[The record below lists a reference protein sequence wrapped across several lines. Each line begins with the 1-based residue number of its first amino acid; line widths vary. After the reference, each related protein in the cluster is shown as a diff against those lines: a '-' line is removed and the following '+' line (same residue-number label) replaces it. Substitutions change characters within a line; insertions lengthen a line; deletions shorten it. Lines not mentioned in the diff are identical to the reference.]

1 MMAEELMTKD
11 KAQIFSINNL
21 NHNIMPEEPKLTNL
35 FEDNGNVHDDA
46 ALMASVEQLSPEQKQ
61 HIGK

>member
-1 MMAEELMTKD
+1 MQSMMVEELM
-11 KAQIFSINNL
+11 
-21 NHNIMPEEPKLTNL
+21 TNL

>member
-1 MMAEELMTKD
+1 MMVEELMT
-11 KAQIFSINNL
+11 NNL